1 MNKIEV
7 NTDHIIYYWE
17 DIDYPNKVANA
28 SKQEV
33 ERDEILKKI
42 QHYFPGAI
50 VKHQNGGP
58 AIIKN
63 SKFLNISIS
72 HSQGLYAIYLSNEN
86 IGIDIQRYKGE
97 LSKGRNYFI
106 NEREECF
113 LSDEQALYLIW
124 SAKEAF
130 YKKMGGEIPD
140 LKNNVTILS
149 IQTPIKQIVLE
160 HDNKLYKLSYLE
172 SKQFVLMWTLN

>member
-1 MNKIEV
+1 MVKIEV
-7 NTDHIIYYWE
+7 NPTSLIYYWE
-17 DIDYPNKVANA
+17 DMSYPDKLVNA
-28 SKQEV
+28 KKQEV
-33 ERDEILKKI
+33 ERKEIIEKMKEI
-42 QHYFPGAI
+42 FPLAEI
-50 VKHQNGGP
+50 KHQTGLAPTVSHTNY
-58 AIIKN
+58 
-63 SKFLNISIS
+63 SHISIS